1 MEFIKQCSTCDFNFS
16 GKCGISGNMI
26 PDITQSCSDWEE
38 SQDYYAVMYQNAPW
52 YIRNPY
58 DENPS
63 VNLGEL
69 LKMDSK
75 GEAITVNIFDAIKEF
90 YGLTLV
96 DLAVLFR
103 ENFGVMYYARNV
115 RITDRRAYQFAST
128 LRLPVELFKNTTTDD
143 FDQIEFGKKLF
154 LKNNDI
160 EEIRNAMPD
169 WKARLAKMLARL
181 YLRCPMDTAKE
192 LSRMDR
198 FYWSRGDNMDRL
210 NATERLFVSTA
221 EKRIRNE
228 SHPIL
233 LGVSYSLDNKTASH
247 FNLRQSRSG
256 RYD

>member
-69 LKMDSK
+69 LEMDSK

-96 DLAVLFR
+96 DL
-103 ENFGVMYYARNV
+103 
-115 RITDRRAYQFAST
+115 QFF
-128 LRLPVELFKNTTTDD
+128 L
-143 FDQIEFGKKLF
+143 GK
-154 LKNNDI
+154 
-160 EEIRNAMPD
+160 P
-169 WKARLAKMLARL
+169 LA
-181 YLRCPMDTAKE
+181 
-192 LSRMDR
+192 
-198 FYWSRGDNMDRL
+198 
-210 NATERLFVSTA
+210 
-221 EKRIRNE
+221 
-228 SHPIL
+228 
-233 LGVSYSLDNKTASH
+233 
-247 FNLRQSRSG
+247 
-256 RYD
+256 

>member
-16 GKCGISGNMI
+16 GKCGSSGNMI

-69 LKMDSK
+69 LEMDSK

-90 YGLTLV
+90 YDLTLV

-143 FDQIEFGKKLF
+143 FDQIEFGKNLF
-154 LKNNDI
+154 SKI
-160 EEIRNAMPD
+160 MI
-169 WKARLAKMLARL
+169 
-181 YLRCPMDTAKE
+181 
-192 LSRMDR
+192 
-198 FYWSRGDNMDRL
+198 
-210 NATERLFVSTA
+210 
-221 EKRIRNE
+221 
-228 SHPIL
+228 
-233 LGVSYSLDNKTASH
+233 
-247 FNLRQSRSG
+247 
-256 RYD
+256 

>member
-26 PDITQSCSDWEE
+26 SDITQSCSDWEE

-69 LKMDSK
+69 LEMDSK

-103 ENFGVMYYARNV
+103 ENY
-115 RITDRRAYQFAST
+115 RIG
-128 LRLPVELFKNTTTDD
+128 L
-143 FDQIEFGKKLF
+143 
-154 LKNNDI
+154 
-160 EEIRNAMPD
+160 
-169 WKARLAKMLARL
+169 
-181 YLRCPMDTAKE
+181 
-192 LSRMDR
+192 
-198 FYWSRGDNMDRL
+198 
-210 NATERLFVSTA
+210 
-221 EKRIRNE
+221 
-228 SHPIL
+228 
-233 LGVSYSLDNKTASH
+233 
-247 FNLRQSRSG
+247 
-256 RYD
+256 